1 MQSLGINKT
10 FSDVEQYLGLCKYS
24 DCTHTNEP
32 GCRILEAIDAG
43 ELDRDRFEQYLRL
56 QKESRYNT
64 DSESYLRDKKEKFKN
79 IAKMNKKILG
89 KKW

>member
-1 MQSLGINKT
+1 MQNLGINKT
-10 FSDVEQYLGLCKYS
+10 FSDVEQYLGLCRFS

-79 IAKMNKKILG
+79 IAKMNKKMG
-89 KKW
+89 KK